1 MQEVTKDFST
11 ILKLSPE
18 EAKNICRLGQGE
30 KCCAFLVA
38 TSKGFECIRMDYPA
52 NTTIFTR
59 LEEGK
64 MNAKGTG
71 GWKGCPWEGYI

>member
-30 KCCAFLVA
+30 KCCAFLTM
-38 TSKGFECIRMDYPA
+38 TSEGFECIRMDYPGNA
-52 NTTIFTR
+52 TILAR

-71 GWKGCPWEGYI
+71 GWKGCFWEGYI